1 MIYDITHVTTYSY
14 EAPVAS
20 ARCALRL
27 LPRGDAGQRVLSGR
41 IDVTP
46 GPHDWRERVDFFG
59 NRVAEARIDAPHVKL
74 GIAMRARVRVERAPA
89 RPEAETLAWERV
101 RADAVATPSLGRDAP
116 AHWLYPS
123 RLAPLYE
130 PATAYARES
139 FAPGRPILEGAAE
152 LMRRIKADFVY
163 DPSATH
169 VAMPLAQAFEIRSG
183 VCQDF
188 THIMIAGLRGI
199 GLPAAYVSGY
209 IRTIPP
215 PGCAPLEG
223 ADASHAWISLW
234 CGERDGWIDIDPTNA
249 ILVEND
255 HVVIAVG
262 RDYADV
268 SPIDGVIFAAGRQK
282 LDVSVSVTPL
292 ETMEER

>member
-20 ARCALRL
+20 ARCTLRL
-27 LPRGDAGQRVLSGR
+27 LPRGDAGQSVLSGR
-41 IDVTP
+41 IDVAP
-46 GPHDWRERVDFFG
+46 GAREWRERVDFYG

-74 GIAMRARVRVERAPA
+74 RIAMRSRVRVERAVPP
-89 RPEAETLAWERV
+89 PEA
-101 RADAVATPSLGRDAP
+101 ATPSWESVRAQAVGARTLGSDAP

-130 PATAYARES
+130 PVTAYARES
-139 FAPGRPILEGAAE
+139 FPPGRPILAGAAE
-152 LMRRIKADFVY
+152 LMRRIKADFAY

-169 VAMPLAQAFEIRSG
+169 VAMPLAQAFDKRCG

-188 THIMIAGLRGI
+188 THIMIAGLRGL

-223 ADASHAWISLW
+223 ADASHAWMSLW
-234 CGERDGWIDIDPTNA
+234 CGEAIGWLDFDPTNA

-268 SPIDGVIFAAGRQK
+268 SPIDGVIFSAGRQK

-292 ETMEER
+292 ESAEAR

>member
-27 LPRGDAGQRVLSGR
+27 LPRGDRGQTVVGSR
-41 IDVTP
+41 IEAAP
-46 GPHDWRERVDFFG
+46 SPRAWRERSDFYG
-59 NRVAEARIDAPHVKL
+59 NRVAEAQIDAPHVKL
-74 GIAMRARVRVERAPA
+74 RIAMSARVRVERAPPPEPA
-89 RPEAETLAWERV
+89 RTPPWEIVRAEAVDAPTLA
-101 RADAVATPSLGRDAP
+101 ADAP

-123 RLAPLYE
+123 RLTPFYA

-139 FAPGRPILEGAAE
+139 FPRGRPVLEGAAE
-152 LMRRIKADFVY
+152 LMRRIKSDFVY
-163 DPSATH
+163 DPNATH
-169 VAMPLAQAFEIRSG
+169 VAMPLAEAFEKRSG

-188 THIMIAGLRGI
+188 THIMITALRGL
-199 GLPAAYVSGY
+199 GLSAAYVSGY

-215 PGCAPLEG
+215 PGVAPLEG

-234 CGERDGWIDIDPTNA
+234 CGREVGWLDIDPTNA

-255 HVVIAVG
+255 HVVIAIG

-282 LDVSVSVTPL
+282 LDVSVSVTPI
-292 ETMEER
+292 EAV

>member
-27 LPRGDAGQRVLSGR
+27 LPRSDGGQSVLSGR

-46 GPHDWRERVDFFG
+46 AAGDWRERVDFYG

-74 GIAMRARVRVERAPA
+74 GIAMRARVRVERPAP
-89 RPEAETLAWERV
+89 PAET
-101 RADAVATPSLGRDAP
+101 ATPCWENVRSAAVGAASLDSHAP

-123 RLAPLYE
+123 RLAPLHE

-169 VAMPLAQAFEIRSG
+169 VALPLARAFQMRSG

-188 THIMIAGLRGI
+188 THIMIAGLRGL

-223 ADASHAWISLW
+223 ADASHAWMSLW
-234 CGERDGWIDIDPTNA
+234 CGEPHGWIDLDPTNA

-268 SPIDGVIFAAGRQK
+268 SPIDGVIFSAGRQK
-282 LDVSVSVTPL
+282 LDVSVSVTPVDSSAA
-292 ETMEER
+292 R

>member
-1 MIYDITHVTTYSY
+1 VIYDITHVTTYSY

-27 LPRGDAGQRVLSGR
+27 LPRSDAGQSVLSGR

-46 GPHDWRERVDFFG
+46 APRDWRERIDFFG

-74 GIAMRARVRVERAPA
+74 GIAMRARVRVERPAPP
-89 RPEAETLAWERV
+89 PEAGTPPWEKV
-101 RADAVATPSLGRDAP
+101 RAEAVGAPSLGRDAP

-123 RLAPLYE
+123 RLTPLYE
-130 PATAYARES
+130 PAVEYARAS
-139 FAPGRPILEGAAE
+139 FPPGRPVLEGAAE
-152 LMRRIKADFVY
+152 LMRRIKADFIY

-234 CGERDGWIDIDPTNA
+234 CGERHGWLDIDPTNA
-249 ILVEND
+249 ILVGND
-255 HVVIAVG
+255 HIVTAVG

-268 SPIDGVIFAAGRQK
+268 SPIDGVIFVAGRQK

-292 ETMEER
+292 ESAEA